1 MNQRTVLL
9 VLSAIVAGFLLFNG
23 APEMKNVHNLIT
35 AEKAEAFKLF
45 TEWQIK
51 QGKTYREIEVSLILL
66 RKLPTGLES
75 SLKTISL

>member
-9 VLSAIVAGFLLFNG
+9 VLAAVVAGFLFFSG
-23 APEMKNVHNLIT
+23 VPETKNVHNLIT

-51 QGKTYREIEVSLILL
+51 QGKTYREVEVH
-66 RKLPTGLES
+66 
-75 SLKTISL
+75 